1 MARIVAIH
9 EYKAVTF
16 NIYRDQ
22 TDPEDGPVAVYYYWE
37 RDDLPE
43 EAVGRCSFLPMDT
56 IADTIEEAE
65 TEVDGRNVHMWLTGE
80 EGRVLQ

>member
-22 TDPEDGPVAVYYYWE
+22 TDPEDGPVAIYYFWE

-43 EAVGRCSFLPMDT
+43 EAVERCSFLPTDS
-56 IADTIEEAE
+56 IEDTIEDAE
-65 TEVDGRNVHMWLTGE
+65 TAVDGRNVHMWLTAA